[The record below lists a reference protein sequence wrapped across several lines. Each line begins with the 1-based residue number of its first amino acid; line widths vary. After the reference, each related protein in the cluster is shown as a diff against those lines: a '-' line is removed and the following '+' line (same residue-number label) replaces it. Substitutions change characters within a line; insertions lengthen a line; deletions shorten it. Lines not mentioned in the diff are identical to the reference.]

1 LPKKKEIIGS
11 VNESKDAVK
20 VYTKSTGEVHINLTT
35 SNPKTTSNILAAL
48 PFESKVQ
55 TWGDEIYFKIPV
67 KVPEEN
73 VKTVVEIGDVAY
85 WPPGESMCIFFG
97 PTPASKASEPR
108 AYSPV
113 NVFGKITGDPFVFKK
128 VKNGEKIKAE
138 RR

>member
-1 LPKKKEIIGS
+1 VKKKKIIGS
-11 VNESKDAVK
+11 ASANENVVSVC
-20 VYTKSTGEVHINLTT
+20 TKSTGEVNIKLTV
-35 SNPKTTSNILAAL
+35 SNPKTTNSILAVL
-48 PFESKVQ
+48 PFESKAE

-73 VKTVVEIGDVAY
+73 TKIVVEVGDVAY

-113 NVFGKITGDPFVFKK
+113 NVFGKIADDPFVFKK
-128 VKNGEKIKAE
+128 VKNGERIRVE

>member
-1 LPKKKEIIGS
+1 MPKKKEIIGS
-11 VNESKDAVK
+11 GTANENVVK
-20 VYTKSTGEVHINLTT
+20 VHTKSTGEVHINLTAR
-35 SNPKTTSNILAAL
+35 NPKTTNSILASL
-48 PFESKVQ
+48 PIESEVQ

-73 VKTVVEIGDVAY
+73 TNIVVDVGDVAY

-113 NVFGKITGDPFVFKK
+113 NVFGRIADDPFVFKK
-128 VKNGEKIKAE
+128 VKNGERIRVE

>member
-1 LPKKKEIIGS
+1 MPKKKEIIGS
-11 VNESKDAVK
+11 ATANENAVK
-20 VYTKSTGEVHINLTT
+20 VHTKSTGDVHINLTA
-35 SNPKTTSNILAAL
+35 SNPKTTNSILAAL
-48 PFESKVQ
+48 PFESQAQ

-73 VKTVVEIGDVAY
+73 AKTVVEVGDVAY

-113 NVFGKITGDPFVFKK
+113 NVFGKITDDPSVFKK
-128 VKNGEKIKAE
+128 VKNGERITVE